1 MAMGAGRLGQGWL
14 GWSWRGIGAGP
25 CSPRV
30 GGWTVC
36 RNIDGVGGEDRGEGR
51 WDSNWKAGERRR
63 ESGGGRSGD
72 DRVRGEMQ
80 QRLREAG

>member
-1 MAMGAGRLGQGWL
+1 MTWAGEAGLELAGHRDGAVLT
-14 GWSWRGIGAGP
+14 RGG
-25 CSPRV
+25 V
-30 GGWTVC
+30 WTVC
-36 RNIDGVGGEDRGEGR
+36 RRVEGMGGEDRGEGR

-80 QRLREAG
+80 QRPREAG